1 MSHNTDECTLKW
13 SDPIGCKGENFHVR
27 RTCYSEGIPNRWSKR
42 NSFGLFRYALHRPF
56 VIAQKYWKS
65 NYPSPFNTVQ

>member
-1 MSHNTDECTLKW
+1 MNAQC
-13 SDPIGCKGENFHVR
+13 SDQIGCKGEDFHVR

-42 NSFGLFRYALHRPF
+42 NSFGLFRYPLHRPF

-65 NYPSPFNTVQ
+65 NYPSPFNNVQ